1 MSAAIRSPRRPIA
14 STTRPSRT
22 TPAATLGQYNE
33 EVLGGVLGLSKAEI
47 ERLARDGVIGTE
59 ALPPAQRKARAMTG

>member
-14 STTRPSRT
+14 TADAPVAVT

-33 EVLGGVLGLSKAEI
+33 EVLSGVLGLSKSEI
-47 ERLARDGVIGTE
+47 DA
-59 ALPPAQRKARAMTG
+59 ARARTA